1 MEATD
6 KINEL
11 RAKLNS
17 KKENPCP
24 TATLFYIATNRHC
37 LEEVNPWY
45 EQISELCNGANRD
58 YGSMHR
64 AVVCAL
70 YPELEKAVDMFD
82 EKMDQLSKSD
92 DKSPEAIKKLEQ
104 DVIAKCG
111 LKQAYNFEGITLS
124 EEQKE
129 KYDSLVE
136 KYQVAKMRKKTKGV
150 HETVQV
156 IADAVAKNKGV
167 AGMLLSSFANSMQNV
182 SEAIR
187 FCNGE
192 RTDEPDLN
200 TVNSVKTFHN
210 LYMLRDKG
218 ILGEKFEI
226 VDFEGFRNSDFIK
239 RFKFFDREFDLSDKV
254 SKPEKGNVKST
265 DMVNE

>member
-1 MEATD
+1 M
-6 KINEL
+6 
-11 RAKLNS
+11 
-17 KKENPCP
+17 
-24 TATLFYIATNRHC
+24 
-37 LEEVNPWY
+37 
-45 EQISELCNGANRD
+45 
-58 YGSMHR
+58 
-64 AVVCAL
+64 
-70 YPELEKAVDMFD
+70 
-82 EKMDQLSKSD
+82 
-92 DKSPEAIKKLEQ
+92 
-104 DVIAKCG
+104 
-111 LKQAYNFEGITLS
+111 S

-129 KYDSLVE
+129 KYDSLVV

-156 IADAVAKNKGV
+156 IAEAVAKNKGV
-167 AGMLLSSFANSMQNV
+167 AGMLLSSFANSMQDV

-192 RTDEPDLN
+192 RTDEPDLK